1 MKNPTVARKKK
12 RPTVKQLAGDVES
25 LWNGM
30 MYLDKNIMT
39 MQKFFEEYLIMKDE
53 VEPFMEHFE
62 GRIEANG
69 EIKANFFFNP
79 CANGS
84 KCYVQEEGEY
94 NIAINDDKNITISG
108 NIKTHK
114 LTGEFT
120 KGSGPDIVKIIFEIE
135 AN

>member
-1 MKNPTVARKKK
+1 MKNPTVTRKKK

-62 GRIEANG
+62 GRIEDAKKSK
-69 EIKANFFFNP
+69 EHKA
-79 CANGS
+79 G
-84 KCYVQEEGEY
+84 
-94 NIAINDDKNITISG
+94 
-108 NIKTHK
+108 
-114 LTGEFT
+114 
-120 KGSGPDIVKIIFEIE
+120 
-135 AN
+135 

>member
-62 GRIEANG
+62 GRIEDAKNKKEKG
-69 EIKANFFFNP
+69 EDN
-79 CANGS
+79 
-84 KCYVQEEGEY
+84 E
-94 NIAINDDKNITISG
+94 KN
-108 NIKTHK
+108 
-114 LTGEFT
+114 
-120 KGSGPDIVKIIFEIE
+120 
-135 AN
+135 

>member
-1 MKNPTVARKKK
+1 MKNPTVSRKKK

-62 GRIEANG
+62 GRIEDAKKERNNN
-69 EIKANFFFNP
+69 E
-79 CANGS
+79 
-84 KCYVQEEGEY
+84 
-94 NIAINDDKNITISG
+94 
-108 NIKTHK
+108 
-114 LTGEFT
+114 
-120 KGSGPDIVKIIFEIE
+120 
-135 AN
+135 

>member
-62 GRIEANG
+62 GRIEDAKNKKEKG
-69 EIKANFFFNP
+69 EDNEN
-79 CANGS
+79 
-84 KCYVQEEGEY
+84 
-94 NIAINDDKNITISG
+94 T
-108 NIKTHK
+108 
-114 LTGEFT
+114 
-120 KGSGPDIVKIIFEIE
+120 
-135 AN
+135 

>member
-62 GRIEANG
+62 GRIEDARNKK
-69 EIKANFFFNP
+69 EKREDNN
-79 CANGS
+79 
-84 KCYVQEEGEY
+84 E
-94 NIAINDDKNITISG
+94 
-108 NIKTHK
+108 
-114 LTGEFT
+114 
-120 KGSGPDIVKIIFEIE
+120 
-135 AN
+135 

>member
-62 GRIEANG
+62 GRIEDA
-69 EIKANFFFNP
+69 KK
-79 CANGS
+79 S
-84 KCYVQEEGEY
+84 KEHTEG
-94 NIAINDDKNITISG
+94 
-108 NIKTHK
+108 
-114 LTGEFT
+114 
-120 KGSGPDIVKIIFEIE
+120 
-135 AN
+135 